1 MTNAQPNPNNQNPKT
16 NDLVIG
22 IWGLVGLWDLVIGAL

>member
-1 MTNAQPNPNNQNPKT
+1 MSNAQLNPNSQNPKT

-22 IWGLVGLWDLVIGAL
+22 IWDFIGPWDLVIGAS